1 MTIAFSEKYGFWT
14 TRYSFEPTC
23 YASVDNDF
31 LSSKAG
37 QGVWIHDDPDVD
49 RNSFYGDA
57 YASEILVSSNQDPS
71 AIKFYKSLSV
81 ETNAENISA
90 EVTTNEEYSGK
101 ENQAGSVS
109 SFENREGFKYSD
121 MPRDA
126 QNSSSNMFQC
136 PNMYVSFL
144 PPQIAGFGPPG
155 PFYNL
160 LNAADEV
167 VGDFVFANMY
177 VQQPLN
183 APVGSVVHS
192 AVDGNVVPA
201 DMTLYFDGQAPDI
214 ELGEIYVYKSSGNY
228 VQLAIKYELD
238 ETVTSSPAA
247 YLNQA
252 LQDAVGVGVW
262 NVGNATTGS
271 STTIEDAVESY
282 LALNTTSTLSLQNF
296 NPFRS
301 VAGAQTGEEY
311 KMLGVTLSVLDG
323 DQMRGPYA
331 KVKINI
337 LDTTPFELHAIN
349 VDYSFSNLD
358 ARLTQNA

>member
-71 AIKFYKSLSV
+71 AVKFYKSLSV

-136 PNMYVSFL
+136 PNMHVSFL
-144 PPQIAGFGPPG
+144 APQIGGPPG

-160 LNAADEV
+160 LNDMNEV

-192 AVDGNVVPA
+192 VVGGNVVPA

-252 LQDAVGVGVW
+252 LQSAIGMGFW
-262 NVGNATTGS
+262 NVGLATTGS
-271 STTIEDAVESY
+271 SVTIEDAVEAY
-282 LALNTTSTLSLQNF
+282 LASDTTSTLSLQNF
-296 NPFRS
+296 NPFRN

>member
-1 MTIAFSEKYGFWT
+1 M
-14 TRYSFEPTC
+14 
-23 YASVDNDF
+23 
-31 LSSKAG
+31 
-37 QGVWIHDDPDVD
+37 DP
-49 RNSFYGDA
+49 
-57 YASEILVSSNQDPS
+57 
-71 AIKFYKSLSV
+71 
-81 ETNAENISA
+81 
-90 EVTTNEEYSGK
+90 
-101 ENQAGSVS
+101 QA
-109 SFENREGFKYSD
+109 
-121 MPRDA
+121 
-126 QNSSSNMFQC
+126 
-136 PNMYVSFL
+136 L
-144 PPQIAGFGPPG
+144 
-155 PFYNL
+155 YNL
-160 LNAADEV
+160 LNDVNEV
-167 VGDFVFANMY
+167 VGDFIFANMY

-183 APVGSVVHS
+183 APIGSVVHS

-201 DMTLYFDGQAPDI
+201 DMTLYFDGQAPNI

-262 NVGNATTGS
+262 NIGNTTTGS
-271 STTIEDAVESY
+271 PSTIEDAVETY
-282 LALNTTSTLSLQNF
+282 LGLNTNSTLSLQNF
-296 NPFRS
+296 NPFRN